1 MNLIKIV
8 RFFLSVV
15 VIGSTSSAFAK
26 SPPNSEK
33 RVKGIQKPIQIVIA
47 ASNKDDSKFEGGIY
61 LFKIHCALDSCSV
74 ERISLNECVN
84 DKNGT
89 LSFTP
94 AVYTWASWAGFL
106 EADLNGNFLDLTIF
120 QGAQRQLP
128 AKMEL
133 ELDFSNSQAIQLKS
147 FKATGFID
155 FRKWP
160 DTDSRIEYIPVKGDQ
175 TKQLNC
181 PVFLP
186 GISPEK
192 NNNRRMYD

>member
-1 MNLIKIV
+1 MNFIKIV
-8 RFFLSVV
+8 RFFLC
-15 VIGSTSSAFAK
+15 IAIICNTGLAFAK
-26 SPPNSEK
+26 SNQNSEN
-33 RVKGIQKPIQIVIA
+33 RVRGILRPIQIVIA
-47 ASNKDDSKFEGGIY
+47 ASNKDDDKLERGIY

-84 DKNGT
+84 DKNGS

-106 EADLNGNFLDLTIF
+106 DADLNGNVLDLIIF
-120 QGAQRQLP
+120 QGTHRQLP

-133 ELDFSNSQAIQLKS
+133 ELDFSNAQSVQLKS

-155 FRKWP
+155 FKKWP
-160 DTDSRIEYIPVKGDQ
+160 DTDNRIEYVPLKADQ
-175 TKQLNC
+175 AKQLNC

-186 GISPEK
+186 GITSEK
-192 NNNRRMYD
+192 K